1 MRMETAA
8 IIEMQRIPRGYCEQ
22 QHANKMINLVVMEKF
37 LEIYNLSRLNQGE
50 IENLNSWIDSKEM
63 ELVIKN
69 LPATTK
75 KKLTRW
81 LH

>member
-63 ELVIKN
+63 ELVIKKSPN
-69 LPATTK
+69 NNK
-75 KKLTRW
+75 NS
-81 LH
+81 